1 MGREVGRP
9 EVDYRFHPG
18 TKMDY
23 GIGIIGMGW
32 VADNYHM
39 PAYNVGGF

>member
-1 MGREVGRP
+1 MNDQKTKP
-9 EVDYRFHPG
+9 EIDYKFHPG

-32 VADNYHM
+32 VASNYHIEKE
-39 PAYNVGGF
+39 